1 MFSVWLSC
9 CSIDYKIYVEYLI
22 IARKISARKLQN
34 SNTKMNG
41 RNKDYHDQRK
51 TKVANLHVEVSDCSW
66 ATRYIGS
73 EIVKMRIFL
82 IDSTSI
88 K

>member
-9 CSIDYKIYVEYLI
+9 CWIDYTIYVEYLI
-22 IARKISARKLQN
+22 IARKISYRQLQN
-34 SNTKMNG
+34 SNTKMNR
-41 RNKDYHDQRK
+41 RNKDYHDKRK

-66 ATRYIGS
+66 ATRYIGIS
-73 EIVKMRIFL
+73 LVKMRIFL
-82 IDSTSI
+82 CDSTSI